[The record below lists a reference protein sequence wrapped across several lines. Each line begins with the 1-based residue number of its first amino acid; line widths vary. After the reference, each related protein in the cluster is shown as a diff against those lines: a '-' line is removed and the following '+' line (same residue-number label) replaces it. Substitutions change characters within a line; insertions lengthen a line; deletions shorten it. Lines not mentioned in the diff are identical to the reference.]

1 MAFWII
7 IHYSLN
13 SYILSTFLFYYL
25 KKLITY
31 IQIFF
36 NFEYESKLNMIWN
49 GIPTILLEKKCPI
62 DLSKEETGFIIQLVK
77 CIYSNVRLPNILL
90 NRSISKINFYF
101 LIERQFNGI
110 LIFSV
115 MNLIKIDWKLNCSR
129 LKNFAFNQVQIEWL
143 NRAQFRKQT
152 VKNKNVNNRG
162 GGRAAVTFDF

>member
-1 MAFWII
+1 MYIND
-7 IHYSLN
+7 SSNVQLN
-13 SYILSTFLFYYL
+13 HQFTTLTTTVAQRILLEHGILNHNTLFFEFIILSTFLFYYL

-115 MNLIKIDWKLNCSR
+115 MNLIKID
-129 LKNFAFNQVQIEWL
+129 
-143 NRAQFRKQT
+143 
-152 VKNKNVNNRG
+152 
-162 GGRAAVTFDF
+162 